1 MAVLPFGLNPVSSNA
16 RTTLEP
22 ETLRSQLRFA
32 PVDIP
37 NDISLAG
44 AKRTGTIAPKKFQW
58 VIAFHPI
65 RPSDGE
71 FLADHSHVF
80 YAQLHEFGPVFCLS
94 RILTW
99 VCSADKQPR
108 NCGALTLLPIK
119 LRKGK

>member
-1 MAVLPFGLNPVSSNA
+1 MAILPFGLNPVSSDA
-16 RTTLEP
+16 CTTLEP
-22 ETLRSQLRFA
+22 ETLRCQLRFA

-44 AKRTGTIAPKKFQW
+44 AKRAGAIAPKKFQW

-80 YAQLHEFGPVFCLS
+80 HAQLHEFGPAFYLS

-99 VCSADKQPR
+99 VCSADKQPWH
-108 NCGALTLLPIK
+108 CSALNLLPIK
-119 LRKGK
+119 LREGK

>member
-1 MAVLPFGLNPVSSNA
+1 MAILPFGLNPVSSNA

-22 ETLRSQLRFA
+22 ETLRSQLRFP

-44 AKRTGTIAPKKFQW
+44 AKRAGAIAPKKFQW

-80 YAQLHEFGPVFCLS
+80 HAQLHEFGPVLLFTNSSLGLLGRQAASELRCIDS
-94 RILTW
+94 F
-99 VCSADKQPR
+99 ADQ
-108 NCGALTLLPIK
+108 A
-119 LRKGK
+119 